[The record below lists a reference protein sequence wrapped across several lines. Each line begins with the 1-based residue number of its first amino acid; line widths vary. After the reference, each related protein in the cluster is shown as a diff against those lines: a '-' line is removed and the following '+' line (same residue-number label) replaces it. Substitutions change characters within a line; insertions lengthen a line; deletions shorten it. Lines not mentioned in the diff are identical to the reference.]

1 LDTKIRLQWKYFT
14 KYGIKIFFE
23 KKLTLMK
30 KIFTLFYFLIAVAYF
45 SYSQNVGIGTPTPA
59 FKLDVKNGSI
69 NTDSSYRIGG
79 SKILSANLQNTFIG
93 IGTANGITTG
103 NFNTA
108 VGYESLFS
116 NTTGERNT
124 AFGLWSL
131 RSNISGNYNTA
142 IGKSALHENLT
153 GSFNSATGYEA
164 LYYNTG
170 SNNTADGY
178 HALLFNSTGS
188 FNTATGSGALRG
200 NTTGTANTATGNDAL
215 INNTQGLY
223 NTGIGF
229 QALRLNSTGDYN
241 TAIGYQALHTNTSD
255 NCTAIGK
262 SALSSNTA
270 GSDNVAIGADALRSV
285 ITGDWNTAVGT
296 RALEF
301 VTGTGNTGVGINAL
315 HNTTNANRN
324 IGIGQAAGRLY
335 ANGSDNIFI
344 GPFTDVTGPGFTNVI
359 ALGNGTT
366 VAANYTARF
375 GSALTS
381 SYGGWAG
388 WSNVSDGRFKTDV
401 KENVPGI
408 SFIEKL
414 RPVTYKLKATEMDAF
429 YHQNDKDKAAKL
441 RKDYQAGL
449 AEKEKITFT
458 GFIAQ
463 EVEAAAK
470 QSGFD
475 FSGVDKAKNE
485 NDTYGLRYAEFVVPL
500 VKAVQELSNEN
511 ENFKKQNEEL
521 LKRIEKLESFLASK
535 K

>member
-1 LDTKIRLQWKYFT
+1 MMNCLNVLKNLNHCLSQKNSA
-14 KYGIKIFFE
+14 
-23 KKLTLMK
+23 MK
-30 KIFTLFYFLIAVAYF
+30 KIIFLLVPCSLLLVPCTYA
-45 SYSQNVGIGTPTPA
+45 QNTGIGTATPA

-69 NTDSSYRIGG
+69 NTDSVYRIDG
-79 SKILSANLQNTFIG
+79 SRILSANLQNTFVG
-93 IGTANGITTG
+93 IGAASSITTG

-108 VGYESLFS
+108 MGNEALFS

-131 RSNISGNYNTA
+131 RSNISGSFNTA

-170 SNNTADGY
+170 SNNTAQGY
-178 HALLFNSTGS
+178 HALLFNSTAS
-188 FNTATGSGALRG
+188 NNTATGTQALSRTTTG
-200 NTTGTANTATGNDAL
+200 SDNTAVGSQALFNNTTGF
-215 INNTQGLY
+215 Y
-223 NTGIGF
+223 N
-229 QALRLNSTGDYN
+229 
-241 TAIGYQALHTNTSD
+241 
-255 NCTAIGK
+255 TAIGK
-262 SALSSNTA
+262 SALSSNTV
-270 GSDNVAIGADALRSV
+270 GLDNVAIGADALLSV
-285 ITGDWNTAVGT
+285 TTGDWNTAVGT

-366 VAANYTARF
+366 VAANNTARF
-375 GSALTS
+375 GSTITS

-388 WSNVSDGRFKTDV
+388 WSNVSDGRFKKDV
-401 KENVPGI
+401 QENVPGI

-414 RPVTYKLKATEMDAF
+414 RPVTYKLQATELDAF
-429 YHQNDKDKAAKL
+429 YHQNDKDKAATMGMN
-441 RKDYQAGL
+441 YQAGL
-449 AEKEKITFT
+449 AEKEKITYT

-463 EVEAAAK
+463 EVEATAK
-470 QSGFD
+470 QLGFD
-475 FSGVDKAKNE
+475 FSGVDAAKNE

-500 VKAVQELSNEN
+500 VKAVQELS
-511 ENFKKQNEEL
+511 KQNDYLKNQNIEL
-521 LKRIEKLESFLASK
+521 LKRIEKLESLLISK